1 MGPGLPKLV
10 RPCMQ
15 ISLQEGGGL
24 SYSPG
29 ARGEVRPW
37 WQQGARGQGG
47 GKLWKEEQ
55 GGNLESDGPGEGL
68 PGSSEAG
75 SEGSLQPCPSRPPRQ
90 GGGS

>member
-1 MGPGLPKLV
+1 
-10 RPCMQ
+10 MQ

-55 GGNLESDGPGEGL
+55 GGNLESDEPGEGL

-75 SEGSLQPCPSRPPRQ
+75 SEGSPQPCPSRPPRQ
-90 GGGS
+90 GGSS